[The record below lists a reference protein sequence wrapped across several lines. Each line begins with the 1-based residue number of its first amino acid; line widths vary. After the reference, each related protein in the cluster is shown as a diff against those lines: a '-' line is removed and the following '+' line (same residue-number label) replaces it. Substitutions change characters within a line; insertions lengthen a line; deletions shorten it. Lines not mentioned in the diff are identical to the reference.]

1 MAPDVVV
8 PSLPDVADRLA
19 RLEER
24 VTSLEAAAGREAARV
39 AELAENEVVRSDE
52 LAKVAWAVA
61 HGRKRPW

>member
-1 MAPDVVV
+1 MSLPPDAV
-8 PSLPDVADRLA
+8 PSLPDLVERLA

-24 VTSLEAAAGREAARV
+24 VAALETAAGE
-39 AELAENEVVRSDE
+39 EGVRSDE